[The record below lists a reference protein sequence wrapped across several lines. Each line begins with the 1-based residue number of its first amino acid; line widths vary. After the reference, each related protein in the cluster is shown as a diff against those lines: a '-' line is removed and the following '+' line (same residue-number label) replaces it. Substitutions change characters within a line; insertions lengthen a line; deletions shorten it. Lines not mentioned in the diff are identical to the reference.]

1 VSGGAASTPSP
12 GLIAPDALTRCAGV
26 TVEKAAII
34 LGASPAELTDYSEP
48 QKSGGHL
55 CAYVNQKDRSKAV
68 TFTLSRRDSLEQAA
82 ASMRRER
89 ESMVMAQGSI
99 DRATGSK
106 SKEKAIQDV
115 SGIGDEAFYSPLND
129 AILLR
134 VTNVIVQVTA
144 PEDMALKKRAAE
156 EVARGLR
163 PEPRELAVADRDA
176 RHGACCGAASTPVR
190 YPDSRLDGCDGF
202 TPCRHR

>member
-1 VSGGAASTPSP
+1 V
-12 GLIAPDALTRCAGV
+12 LTRCAGV

-48 QKSGGHL
+48 HKHL

-115 SGIGDEAFYSPLND
+115 SAIGDEAFYSPLND

-134 VTNVIVQVTA
+134 VANVIAQVTA
-144 PEDMALKKRAAE
+144 PEDMAVKKRAAE

-163 PEPRELAVADRDA
+163 Q
-176 RHGACCGAASTPVR
+176 
-190 YPDSRLDGCDGF
+190 
-202 TPCRHR
+202 